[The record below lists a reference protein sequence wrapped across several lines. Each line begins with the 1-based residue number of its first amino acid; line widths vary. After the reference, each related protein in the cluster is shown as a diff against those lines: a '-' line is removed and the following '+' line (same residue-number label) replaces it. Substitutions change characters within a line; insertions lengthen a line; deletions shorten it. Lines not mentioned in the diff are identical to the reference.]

1 MPGLAET
8 WDKFGEQELR
18 HFLEGISQQVNAQS
32 QCLVIPAVRE
42 PGCVSALH
50 FLFEKMDKVWCIYS

>member
-8 WDKFGEQELR
+8 WDRFGEQELR
-18 HFLEGISQQVNAQS
+18 HFHEGVSQQVNVQS

-42 PGCVSALH
+42 PRRVSVLH
-50 FLFEKMDKVWCIYS
+50 FLFEKMDKVWYIYS